1 MEKWNSCSKPPTS
14 SWKSVRSRLDLDRF
28 CGDLRFEQTW
38 GTGYTQNSTR
48 LKRSNL
54 HNLQRFSPTF
64 VRQKP
69 KSPMVTLHVKSQVS
83 ECHDKSWT
91 AKSKRKTSWSNVRFV
106 NYRVVHPYTPSY
118 FHWFI
123 DLCSLHSVVRYSPP
137 KKNKRGVETRKV
149 LPAASWTNP
158 SYWPRR
164 PLTAMHSMVAF
175 VSATIG
181 WRVRGGSPSGTPRM
195 NPWKSSMACCMACWK
210 ISQHM
215 GIFSVTSMRG
225 FLPVMFDYQMVSHFI
240 RVFS

>member
-38 GTGYTQNSTR
+38 GTGCTQNSTR

-137 KKNKRGVETRKV
+137 KKKQTWSWNQEGFASCQLDKPK
-149 LPAASWTNP
+149 LLASAASHRNAQHG
-158 SYWPRR
+158 SFRISDHRLEGKRR
-164 PLTAMHSMVAF
+164 KP
-175 VSATIG
+175 
-181 WRVRGGSPSGTPRM
+181 
-195 NPWKSSMACCMACWK
+195 
-210 ISQHM
+210 
-215 GIFSVTSMRG
+215 
-225 FLPVMFDYQMVSHFI
+225 
-240 RVFS
+240 